1 MNTAFLLIGG
11 NLGNRAQHLAKAR
24 SLIHQRCGNIIKTSS
39 MYETAAWGEVKQ
51 AAFLNQVLKIQTLLP
66 APVLLNCLLSA
77 EQKMGRVRKQKSGPR
92 TIDIDLLFF
101 NDDQIE
107 EPGLVVPH
115 PRLHQRRFV
124 LEPMNEIA
132 PGLLHPV
139 FNKTIKELLALCT
152 DELAVQKL

>member
-11 NLGNRAQHLAKAR
+11 NLGNRFQHLAKAR
-24 SLIHQRCGNIIKTSS
+24 SLVHQRCGNIIKTSS

-51 AAFLNQVLKIQTLLP
+51 AAFLNQILKIQTLLP
-66 APVLLNCLLSA
+66 ATGLLNCILAA
-77 EQKMGRVRKQKSGPR
+77 EQKMGRVRRQKSGPR

-101 NDDQIE
+101 NNDIITA
-107 EPGLVVPH
+107 PGLEVPH
-115 PRLHQRRFV
+115 PRLHLRRFV

-132 PGLLHPV
+132 PDLVHPV
-139 FNKTIKELLALCT
+139 FNKTINELIAVCE